1 MRGDGTQMFKEIG
14 HDRVNTGFSR
24 AAARVRNALGATAI
38 CEESVKVE
46 LRPPEFA
53 SSFFYRPNTR
63 VWTFGQR
70 VHEEPPLAML
80 HRGRDG
86 R

>member
-1 MRGDGTQMFKEIG
+1 MFKEIG

-24 AAARVRNALGATAI
+24 AAARVRNACGATAI
-38 CEESVKVE
+38 YDERVKGE

-53 SSFFYRPNTR
+53 SSFFYRLNPQ

-70 VHEEPPLAML
+70 ENEEPPVAML

>member
-1 MRGDGTQMFKEIG
+1 MFKEIG
-14 HDRVNTGFSR
+14 HDWVKTGFGR
-24 AAARVRNALGATAI
+24 AAARVRNAFGATAI
-38 CEESVKVE
+38 YEERVKGE

-53 SSFFYRPNTR
+53 SSFFYQPNTR

-70 VHEEPPLAML
+70 DNEEPPLAMV